1 MLPMVVFIFLGF
13 MGTLI
18 ALSYMN
24 LYKRVSATTVT
35 VASNVNKVI
44 SIFVAW
50 LVFRKILSVLQIV
63 GLTISISG
71 GLYYAIETGKAKQL
85 TKKKKSIE
93 MDQAPTSGKV

>member
-1 MLPMVVFIFLGF
+1 
-13 MGTLI
+13 
-18 ALSYMN
+18 MN

-50 LVFRKILSVLQIV
+50 FVFRKILSGIQII
-63 GLTISISG
+63 GLTISIGG

-85 TKKKKSIE
+85 AKKPKAVE
-93 MDQAPTSGKV
+93 MDQKLGNKV